1 MKTPLSR
8 FAPYPPRGDDA
19 LTAGWPLL
27 GVPGRGSAHCK
38 GSIEWVDMGFLE

>member
-8 FAPYPPRGDDA
+8 VAPSPQGGDDA
-19 LTAGWPLL
+19 LTAGRPLL
-27 GVPGRGSAHCK
+27 GVPGKGSAHCK